1 MTLVEKKLD
10 LIQRLSG
17 LKKKESLVEI
27 EKIILAEELTNRANQ
42 SIEDIEKG
50 RVHSLEQFKEE
61 NTKWIIKRSTK

>member
-1 MTLVEKKLD
+1 MTLVEKKLE